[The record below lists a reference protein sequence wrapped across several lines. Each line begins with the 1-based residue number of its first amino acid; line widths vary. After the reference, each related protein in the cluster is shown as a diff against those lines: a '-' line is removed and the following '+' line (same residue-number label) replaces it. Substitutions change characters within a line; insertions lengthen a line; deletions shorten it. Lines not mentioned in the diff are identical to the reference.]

1 MGYPTIEQY
10 QEVLQNTRTAFVD
23 PQLARGRIKTSG
35 MLGTP
40 QVVSGGFALTY
51 AVEVDGTRF
60 AVRCFHRPAGELEK
74 RYAAVTRKLKQLQSR
89 YFVEFEFQAKGV
101 RANGGTFPIVKMAWA
116 TGVTL
121 GEFVEANHANAGKL
135 ANLRTALSQLA
146 SDLERMGI
154 AHGDIQEGNL
164 MVADDGRRV
173 QLIDYD
179 GMFVPELASL
189 GSSELGHRDYQH
201 PRRDKTRY
209 DVTLDRFSFI
219 SLDLALRALCERP
232 SLWTTSQSG
241 AGVIVF
247 KANDFAD
254 PAASPTLA
262 EVSRIPSL
270 QRDAKHFASVCL
282 GGFAEVPS
290 LSDFQAG
297 KNVPQQIVVL
307 GGASQARA
315 IGYLGQYDVVDGSDY
330 AKFASCAGAI
340 VELVGC
346 VKGVRLGKTTHGKPM
361 AFINLGK
368 YPGCVSLTLWSDALA
383 TPGEK
388 PSEEWVGRWIS
399 VRGLVQPPSPRQK
412 HPAASIQVENLAQ
425 IVRLTEQE
433 AKYRLAGPG
442 PSAVPARGGSTP
454 TAPSNAQRLAAMRS
468 APTGPAP
475 ARTSLASG
483 QPHRPPAAPGPLSL
497 ASSPPP
503 LTPASTQNQ
512 QVLANMRQAA
522 AAASS
527 GAGAGASG
535 STAGGAVSGA
545 QLAPTPSV
553 ARQHA
558 PVPPAKHNR
567 RIPGWVWIGGLL
579 LLVFLLRRMFG

>member
-10 QEVLQNTRTAFVD
+10 QEVLQNERTAFVD
-23 PQLARGRIKTSG
+23 PQLARGRIKKSG

-51 AVEVDGTRF
+51 AVEVDGTKF
-60 AVRCFHRPAGELEK
+60 AVRCFHRPAEELEK
-74 RYAAVTRKLKQLQSR
+74 RYAAVSRKLKQLQSR
-89 YFVEFEFQAKGV
+89 YFVDFEFQPKGV
-101 RANGGTFPIVKMAWA
+101 KANGGTFPVVKMAWA
-116 TGVTL
+116 SGVTL
-121 GEFVEANHANAGKL
+121 GEFVEAHHSSAAKL
-135 ANLRTALSQLA
+135 TNLRMALGQLA
-146 SDLERMGI
+146 ADLEHMGI

-179 GMFVPELASL
+179 GMFVPELAQL
-189 GSSELGHRDYQH
+189 GSSERGHRDYQH

-209 DVTLDRFSFI
+209 DATLDRFSFI

-232 SLWTTSQSG
+232 SLWAASQSG

-254 PAASPTLA
+254 PAASSTLA
-262 EVSRIPSL
+262 EVSRIASL
-270 QRDAKHFASVCL
+270 QRDAKHFASVCQ
-282 GGFAEVPS
+282 GGFSEVPS
-290 LSDFQAG
+290 LSDFLAG

-307 GGASQARA
+307 GGASQARV

-330 AKFASCAGAI
+330 AKFETHVGAM

-346 VKGVRLGKTTHGKPM
+346 VKGVRLGKTTYGRRM

-399 VRGLVQPPSPRQK
+399 VRGLVQPPSAKQK

-433 AKYRLAGPG
+433 AKYRLAGPV
-442 PSAVPARGGSTP
+442 PSAAPARAASTP
-454 TAPSNAQRLAAMRS
+454 TGPSNAQRLAAMRS
-468 APTGPAP
+468 APTSPAPRSAGPASRQP
-475 ARTSLASG
+475 YRAATTSAPLTLA
-483 QPHRPPAAPGPLSL
+483 PLPPPA
-497 ASSPPP
+497 PPP
-503 LTPASTQNQ
+503 TQNQ
-512 QVLANMRQAA
+512 QVLAQMRQAA
-522 AAASS
+522 TPVPVSAGARAAS
-527 GAGAGASG
+527 
-535 STAGGAVSGA
+535 STAGGAAGGP
-545 QLAPTPSV
+545 QRAPAPSA

-558 PVPPAKHNR
+558 PVPPARSKR
-567 RIPGWVWIGGLL
+567 RIPGWAWIGGLL
-579 LLVFLLRRMFG
+579 LLVYLLRRAFG

>member
-74 RYAAVTRKLKQLQSR
+74 RYAAVSRKLKQLQSR

-121 GEFVEANHANAGKL
+121 GEFVEANHGNAARLTNLRKALGQL
-135 ANLRTALSQLA
+135 AN
-146 SDLERMGI
+146 DLERMGI

-164 MVADDGRRV
+164 MVADDGRQV

-179 GMFVPELASL
+179 GMFVPELASM

-209 DVTLDRFSFI
+209 DATLDRFSFI

-232 SLWTTSQSG
+232 SLWNASQSG

-254 PAASPTLA
+254 PTASATLA
-262 EVSRIPSL
+262 EVSRIAPL
-270 QRDAKHFASVCL
+270 QRDAKHFASVCM
-282 GGFAEVPS
+282 GGFSEVPS
-290 LSDFQAG
+290 LSDFLAG
-297 KNVPQQIVVL
+297 RNVPQQIVVL

-330 AKFASCAGAI
+330 AKFASYVGST

-346 VKGVRLGKTTHGKPM
+346 VKTVRLGKTKFGKGM

-388 PSEEWVGRWIS
+388 PGEEWVGRWVS
-399 VRGLVQPPSPRQK
+399 VRGLVQPPSPKQK
-412 HPAASIQVENLAQ
+412 HPAASIQVANLAQ

-442 PSAVPARGGSTP
+442 TSAAPARVSSTP
-454 TAPSNAQRLAAMRS
+454 NVPSNAQRLAAMRS
-468 APTGPAP
+468 APTSPAP
-475 ARTSLASG
+475 TPTGIASRQPNRQPAARAPLTLA
-483 QPHRPPAAPGPLSL
+483 PMPPA
-497 ASSPPP
+497 PPP
-503 LTPASTQNQ
+503 TQNQ
-512 QVLANMRQAA
+512 QVLAQMRQAPA
-522 AAASS
+522 PVPVGAGARAASS
-527 GAGAGASG
+527 TTGGA
-535 STAGGAVSGA
+535 AGGP
-545 QLAPTPSV
+545 QRAPTTSA

-558 PVPPAKHNR
+558 PVPSPKSKR

-579 LLVFLLRRMFG
+579 LLVFLLRRILG